1 MWASEGRGS
10 PKLSTLKSLGSS
22 LRSRGHAFQAL
33 SCRDP
38 DRAVRGPRVQ
48 TRCSSRFAE
57 GKSRLRK
64 AEGHGSKSHSKSGAE
79 LASGLSRASCHQI
92 PPAHGLPPGAADIP
106 RNLVTG
112 KEMSAEPVPMFGLPS

>member
-1 MWASEGRGS
+1 MRFKRFPAGILIVRSVGRVCRHAAPPAS
-10 PKLSTLKSLGSS
+10 
-22 LRSRGHAFQAL
+22 
-33 SCRDP
+33 
-38 DRAVRGPRVQ
+38 RV
-48 TRCSSRFAE
+48 

-64 AEGHGSKSHSKSGAE
+64 AEGRGSKSHSKSGAE

-112 KEMSAEPVPMFGLPS
+112 KEMSAVPVPMFGLPS